1 MARSSGGA
9 EFFAGLVI
17 GGLVGATMAILMAP
31 QSGEET
37 RAQIR
42 EKSYE
47 LKHTAEETL
56 ADARARADVIMADAR
71 QRAEHIMADARTR
84 AEAIQA
90 QAREKMTSAHPEG
103 EAAEIV
109 ETDGAA

>member
-1 MARSSGGA
+1 MSRNSGGA

-17 GGLVGATMAILMAP
+17 GGLVGATLAILMAP

-37 RAQIR
+37 RAQLR

-47 LKHTAEETL
+47 LKSTAEESL
-56 ADARARADVIMADAR
+56 ADTRARADEILAEAR
-71 QRAEHIMADARTR
+71 ERAEHIVADARTR

-90 QAREKMTSAHPEG
+90 QARERVAKATQG
-103 EAAEIV
+103 EDSSGTTEA
-109 ETDGAA
+109 